1 MYVHY
6 WSTGSKWIRFM
17 NSSHNLLWFVTG
29 RWCVPLC
36 CFDVR
41 FCMILW
47 SISFRCVTAVW
58 NVTYQIWT
66 NLFHFE
72 FLIDA
77 KLNFYFICSL
87 YWPKLSF
94 VFILPWRLYAGFH
107 ALYLNI
113 VFCEFEIRSKNFYQ
127 TLFFFFIFCTNILK
141 LMLSLNQYICQK
153 FFLKRRTMVLISYC
167 YFAFLSIRY
176 YGEK

>member
-1 MYVHY
+1 MCMFITDLLDQSESDLWTLPMSCYGFLLGDDVFRIAALMLDFV
-6 WSTGSKWIRFM
+6 WSCDP
-17 NSSHNLLWFVTG
+17 SHFA
-29 RWCVPLC
+29 
-36 CFDVR
+36 
-41 FCMILW
+41 
-47 SISFRCVTAVW
+47 VTAVW

-113 VFCEFEIRSKNFYQ
+113 VFCEFEIRSKKIYQ
-127 TLFFFFIFCTNILK
+127 TLFFF
-141 LMLSLNQYICQK
+141 S
-153 FFLKRRTMVLISYC
+153 FFVQIY
-167 YFAFLSIRY
+167 
-176 YGEK
+176 

>member
-1 MYVHY
+1 MYVHF

-17 NSSHNLLWFVTG
+17 NSSHDLLWFVTG
-29 RWCVPLC
+29 RWCVPFC

-47 SISFRCVTAVW
+47 SISFCCVTAVW

-66 NLFHFE
+66 NLVFHFE

-113 VFCEFEIRSKNFYQ
+113 VFCEIEIRSKKFYQ
-127 TLFFFFIFCTNILK
+127 TLFFFFHFLYKYIKADVIFKSVYMPKILFEKENNGTNFIL
-141 LMLSLNQYICQK
+141 LFCIFIN
-153 FFLKRRTMVLISYC
+153 
-167 YFAFLSIRY
+167 
-176 YGEK
+176 